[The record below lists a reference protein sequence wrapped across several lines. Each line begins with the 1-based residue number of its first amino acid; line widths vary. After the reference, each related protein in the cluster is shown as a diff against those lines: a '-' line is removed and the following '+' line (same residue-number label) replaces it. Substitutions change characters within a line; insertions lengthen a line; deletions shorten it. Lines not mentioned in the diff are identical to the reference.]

1 MKQKLSW
8 LLAQAR
14 YANTVPVTQFVS
26 SDAAA
31 AAAAAAGQRRNL
43 TPPKI

>member
-31 AAAAAAGQRRNL
+31 AAAAAGQRRNL